1 MDMNETHDVP
11 VDQQKRL
18 RSDRSSTTQQRN
30 IEGRLRTHNQK
41 EYAGSR
47 WAGVALLLATA
58 LLSLMFSL
66 QGKGM
71 TFQIGNVLDRVSG
84 IFFGSST
91 MTFEK

>member
-1 MDMNETHDVP
+1 MDMNETHAIP

-18 RSDRSSTTQQRN
+18 RNLPSSTAQQRN
-30 IEGRLRTHNQK
+30 TEGRLRTHNQK

-47 WAGVALLLATA
+47 WAGVALLLLTA
-58 LLSLMFSL
+58 LLSLLFSL

-71 TFQIGNVLDRVSG
+71 TFHIENVLDRVSG

-91 MTFEK
+91 MTFE